1 MSQRFFNML
10 VGLLLSGGMFV
21 LSSPTILALTATPT
35 ASEAAAITGVV
46 DMQPPLATMA
56 AEASDSGKLASA
68 SSQAQQII
76 QEKKDQDL
84 TETGGQKKSKL
95 AAYLDEHP
103 IGALSWHN
111 PLQHA
116 IRKSIENGL
125 PANLIVLLLLFPLV
139 ASIIA
144 TSRHVIGLTGYGIY
158 IPAVLSVAFVSTGVL
173 LGVATFLAILISAVV
188 SHKLIRRLKMPYLPR
203 TAMLLWAV
211 SIVTL
216 SMLIASA
223 IFGFDALLA
232 VNIFPVLIIMLL
244 TENFLETQLFKSQ
257 KEAIRLTLET
267 LVIAISCSIFMG
279 WEVVQRFVL
288 LRPEFILLAT
298 AGFNTALGRYTGLRL
313 LEYLRFQS
321 ILDKK

>member
-1 MSQRFFNML
+1 MSQRFFYL
-10 VGLLLSGGMFV
+10 IVALLISSAVVMFRAPFV
-21 LSSPTILALTATPT
+21 AAITVAPT
-35 ASEAAAITGVV
+35 ASEASGMVGIV
-46 DMQPPLATMA
+46 DLQPPLATMA

-68 SSQAQQII
+68 SSQVQQII

-144 TSRHVIGLTGYGIY
+144 TSRHVVGLTGYGIY
-158 IPAVLSVAFVSTGVL
+158 IPAVLSVAFVSTGVPI
-173 LGVATFLAILISAVV
+173 GVATFLAILVAAVV

-211 SIVTL
+211 SIFTL
-216 SMLIASA
+216 SLLIVSA
-223 IFGFDALLA
+223 IIGFDALLV

-288 LRPEFILLAT
+288 LRPELILLAT

>member
-1 MSQRFFNML
+1 MSQRFFYL
-10 VGLLLSGGMFV
+10 VIGLLISGAAFA
-21 LSSPTILALTATPT
+21 THATKTRALTAQPT
-35 ASEAAAITGVV
+35 ASEAAVVTGVV
-46 DMQPPLATMA
+46 DLQPPLATAA
-56 AEASDSGKLASA
+56 AESTDSGKLASA

-125 PANLIVLLLLFPLV
+125 PANIIVLLLLFPLV

-144 TSRHVIGLTGYGIY
+144 TSRHVIGLTGFGIY

-173 LGVATFLAILISAVV
+173 LGVAIFLAILVSAVL
-188 SHKLIRRLKMPYLPR
+188 SHKVIRRLKMPYLPR

-216 SMLIASA
+216 CLLIASA

-267 LVIAISCSIFMG
+267 LVIAITCSIFMG
-279 WEVVQRFVL
+279 WEAVQRFVL
-288 LRPEFILLAT
+288 LRPEIMLLLT

>member
-1 MSQRFFNML
+1 MSQRFFNMV
-10 VGLLLSGGMFV
+10 VGLLIGGSV
-21 LSSPTILALTATPT
+21 LALSASVVGAVSATPT
-35 ASEAAAITGVV
+35 ASDAATITGVV

-103 IGALSWHN
+103 IDALSWHN

-288 LRPEFILLAT
+288 LRPEFVLLAT

>member
-1 MSQRFFNML
+1 MSGAISMMCAPS
-10 VGLLLSGGMFV
+10 LS
-21 LSSPTILALTATPT
+21 ALTSTPT
-35 ASEAAAITGVV
+35 ATDTPVITGII
-46 DMQPPLATMA
+46 DLQPPLATLS

-103 IGALSWHN
+103 IGSLSWHN
-111 PLQHA
+111 PLQYA

-144 TSRHVIGLTGYGIY
+144 TSRHVVGLTGFGIY

-173 LGVATFLAILISAVV
+173 IGVATFLAILVSAVV
-188 SHKLIRRLKMPYLPR
+188 SHKFIRRLKLPYLPR

-216 SMLIASA
+216 CLLIASA

-244 TENFLETQLFKSQ
+244 TENFMETQLFKSQ

-267 LVIAISCSIFMG
+267 LIIAISCSIFMG

-288 LRPEFILLAT
+288 LRPELILLAT